1 VLAAMASPSHYER
14 KHGTA
19 YFMKLFTG
27 LRKIRQSERAHLPLL
42 KTVIDYDI
50 VIEIGYEEE
59 RGHPITLK
67 RLYLLEICSRGTL
80 RRHLSQ
86 LVADEMVTREKHP
99 QDGRASLLLIPASTI
114 KLLSKYSTMLSA
126 ISFTHFK

>member
-1 VLAAMASPSHYER
+1 VLAAITSGSHYEQT
-14 KHGTA
+14 HGTA
-19 YFMKLFTG
+19 YLMKLFAG
-27 LRKIRQSERAHLPLL
+27 LRKIRQTERAHLPLL

-59 RGHPITLK
+59 RGNPITLK

-80 RRHLSQ
+80 RRHLTQ

-99 QDGRASLLLIPASTI
+99 EDGRASLLLIPPPTV
-114 KLLSKYSTMLSA
+114 KLFSKYTSMLSA
-126 ISFTHFK
+126 ISSTHFK